1 MENLLA
7 LGGLGPYE
15 LGILVIAALGTSVL
29 SAVVGMAGG
38 ITLLAIMLLFL
49 EPLVAIPLHAV
60 VQMVSNG
67 SRTWVHRTHIQ
78 WRILWP
84 YLVPLL
90 PLGWLSLGLAER
102 IPPDAARVL
111 IGLFV
116 LVATWRPA
124 WMFLG
129 SHPERTNPSL
139 RFFGL
144 GAVVGVLNV
153 TLGATGPL
161 IAPFFLNLGL
171 SRFALIG
178 TKAACQMGG
187 HIAKIVVFGA
197 VGFAYAQWLGVLVL
211 LAASVIIG
219 TMGGTLLLG
228 RVSEVGFRHLYKT
241 VLTLVALR
249 LVLGQVAEL
258 TTP

>member
-7 LGGLGPYE
+7 FGGLGPYE
-15 LGILVIAALGTSVL
+15 LGILVIAALATSVL

-84 YLVPLL
+84 YLVPLV
-90 PLGWLSLGLAER
+90 PLSWLSLGLAER

-124 WMFLG
+124 WMLLG

-171 SRFALIG
+171 SRFSLIG
-178 TKAACQMGG
+178 TKAACQMGS

-197 VGFAYAQWLGVLVL
+197 VGFAFAQWLGVLVL
-211 LAASVIIG
+211 LAGSVIIG

-228 RVSEVGFRHLYKT
+228 RVSEVGFRRLYRA

>member
-1 MENLLA
+1 
-7 LGGLGPYE
+7 
-15 LGILVIAALGTSVL
+15 
-29 SAVVGMAGG
+29 
-38 ITLLAIMLLFL
+38 ML
-49 EPLVAIPLHAV
+49 
-60 VQMVSNG
+60 
-67 SRTWVHRTHIQ
+67 
-78 WRILWP
+78 
-84 YLVPLL
+84 
-90 PLGWLSLGLAER
+90 
-102 IPPDAARVL
+102 
-111 IGLFV
+111 
-116 LVATWRPA
+116 
-124 WMFLG
+124 LG
-129 SHPERTNPSL
+129 SHPERTNPGL

-171 SRFALIG
+171 SRFSLIG

-228 RVSEVGFRHLYKT
+228 RVSEVGFRRLYRA

-249 LVLGQVAEL
+249 LLLGQVAEL